1 MAQFSSIG
9 FGFRWKQALRGG
21 VGAVL
26 GTDAKDL
33 ANALLFLLAWTSGR
47 RLSQETSCLGQLA
60 VLEALVELLGD
71 GQREAG
77 DFVVA
82 RHRGLGER
90 GIVLMRGNGNRNG
103 SRLKSYGRF
112 LKRFD
117 VWRMN

>member
-1 MAQFSSIG
+1 MEAGSPGRCRGRTRDRRQGLGECAAVSLG
-9 FGFRWKQALRGG
+9 LDFRQAVEPGDE
-21 VGAVL
+21 V
-26 GTDAKDL
+26 
-33 ANALLFLLAWTSGR
+33 
-47 RLSQETSCLGQLA
+47 LGQLA